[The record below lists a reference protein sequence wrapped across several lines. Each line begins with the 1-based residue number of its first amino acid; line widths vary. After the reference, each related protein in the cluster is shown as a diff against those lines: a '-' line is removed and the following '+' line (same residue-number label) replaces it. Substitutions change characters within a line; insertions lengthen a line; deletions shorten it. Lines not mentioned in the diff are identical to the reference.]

1 MDKQWPTAQ
10 ERAEF
15 RKRKAEEREMRRLER
30 EQERVA
36 RRLQRIAAR
45 GQQRHPATRRS
56 SPSQS
61 KVMAKWRIT
70 PVKIGSKGS
79 TEMHSTGRFVY
90 AGVNPEG
97 LCRPDI
103 PEPSLVNPRYDI
115 SFDQGTDPD
124 LTRKFLDY
132 QMLTP
137 EQRGAYVSY
146 LGGNRFESD
155 DIGYPFLYLYG
166 LERRLIVDARRPGE
180 VGDRE
185 HRDVAGEVYKLLMAF
200 RDQSGSFAMYA
211 ASLLLYDG
219 TLLRDMPED
228 TFRDAFMGSAMRRRF
243 FPGADNATGYEYMLL
258 SRMLELGYELP
269 AEDLMNYGVR
279 RLFLGSVPV
288 EYDLREMLSNK
299 AAMSLFSR
307 RYRKSLL
314 AGSNSETGPGSSLV
328 GIGRRRVPDYL
339 PASSALQK
347 AHVTSIRSTGMP
359 DLETSGLP
367 LKSISDLAIACMR
380 EVSEYAEIVSRPT
393 LRGIDRVS
401 VDTVLSLTPPQELR
415 SHLSGKKMAMLPAAL
430 MAEEMK
436 GAYELEPQDTKRG
449 VVTGPTQAAYVAL
462 ASSIGWQPILP
473 DTIPAEIGKYL
484 KIKSEDPV
492 VAFLRGKQVVRR
504 TGMQV
509 PHRIF
514 KEDGN
519 SPRPVIGCPDSWLPV
534 LRAFVCL
541 CDVIRQARG
550 SRLTFGECVSAAK
563 AIGADGT
570 VIRNDAQ
577 RMALFAIASAFMR
590 CSVSPVAVRDCLKEE
605 GTMGL
610 AQTMVFDW
618 CQSAYGMML
627 PPDAMTALERLYQK
641 AGRDKSMVLYDYH
654 AHSSGERG
662 VGLGDVEGFEIDDDR
677 LRMTIEETSGVQDV
691 LGKAIGD
698 DLDELEDDVDRGVD
712 EESFVSGAAGE
723 TEPEPPAEQDGAALV
738 RAAAAYVKSLY
749 VDAETDELP
758 TADIQKALMESFS
771 LPTMAAAL
779 SMLSDVNA
787 AHEAEHGEPLVDVDG
802 PDAYLNEG

>member
-1 MDKQWPTAQ
+1 
-10 ERAEF
+10 
-15 RKRKAEEREMRRLER
+15 MRRIER
-30 EQERVA
+30 GQEIAA
-36 RRLQRIAAR
+36 RRLRRAAAR
-45 GQQRHPATRRS
+45 ETRNASARRS

-61 KVMAKWRIT
+61 KVMAKWRT
-70 PVKIGSKGS
+70 QSVKIGSKGS
-79 TEMHSTGRFVY
+79 TEMHPTGRFVY

-103 PEPSLVNPRYDI
+103 PEPSLVNPKYDI
-115 SFDQGTDPD
+115 SFDESTSPD

-180 VGDRE
+180 VGDKERRE
-185 HRDVAGEVYKLLMAF
+185 VAGEVYRLLMAF
-200 RDQSGSFAMYA
+200 REKSASFALYA

-219 TLLRDMPED
+219 TLLPDMPEE
-228 TFRDAFMGSAMRRRF
+228 TFRDAFLGDTMRRRF

-258 SRMLELGYELP
+258 ARMLELGYEPP

-299 AAMSLFSR
+299 AAMALFAR
-307 RYRKSLL
+307 RYRRSPL
-314 AGSNSETGPGSSLV
+314 AGAKSEAAPGSALV
-328 GIGRRRVPDYL
+328 GIGRRRTPDYL

-347 AHVTSIRSTGMP
+347 AHVTSIRSQGIL

-401 VDTVLSLTPPQELR
+401 VDTVLCLTPPQGLR
-415 SHLSGKKMAMLPAAL
+415 RRLADKKMSMLPAAL
-430 MAEEMK
+430 MAEETK
-436 GAYELEPQDTKRG
+436 GAYELEPQETKRG
-449 VVTGPTQAAYVAL
+449 VLTGPTQAAYVAL

-484 KIKSEDPV
+484 KIGAGDPV

-504 TGMQV
+504 TGTQV
-509 PHRIF
+509 PHRLF
-514 KEDGN
+514 REEGN
-519 SPRPVIGCPDSWLPV
+519 SPRPVIGCPDSWIPV
-534 LRAFVCL
+534 LRAIVCL

-550 SRLTFGECVSAAK
+550 SRLTLGECVAAVK

-570 VIRNDAQ
+570 IVSGDSQ
-577 RMALFAIASAFMR
+577 RLALFAIASAFMR
-590 CSVSPVAVRDCLKEE
+590 CNVSPVAVRDCLKAE
-605 GTMGL
+605 GTLGL

-618 CQSAYGMML
+618 CRSAYGMML
-627 PPDAMTALERLYQK
+627 PSEAMTALERLYQK

-654 AHSSGERG
+654 AQASGERG
-662 VGLGDVEGFEIDDDR
+662 VTIGDVEGFEIDDDR

-698 DLDELEDDVDRGVD
+698 DLDELEDDVDRATD
-712 EESFVSGAAGE
+712 EEAFVEGAAGE
-723 TEPEPPAEQDGAALV
+723 PEQDQMPEQDGAALV

-771 LPTMAAAL
+771 LPTTAAAL
-779 SMLSDVNA
+779 SMLSDINA

-802 PDAYLNEG
+802 SDAYLNEE